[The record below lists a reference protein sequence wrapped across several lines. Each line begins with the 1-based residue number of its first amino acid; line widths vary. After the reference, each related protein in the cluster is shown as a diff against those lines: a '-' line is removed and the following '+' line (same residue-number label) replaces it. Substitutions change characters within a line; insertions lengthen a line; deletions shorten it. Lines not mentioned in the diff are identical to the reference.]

1 MDWLLLGIWSL
12 VGAAIWCGFYYLSAK
27 ARIREAEKKGKKPK
41 LSFVRIFYLVTG
53 ILGQVFF
60 WDMVITLRNWGG
72 MR

>member
-1 MDWLLLGIWSL
+1 MDWLVLGLYSL
-12 VGAAIWCGFYYLSAK
+12 TGAAIWYGLYYLSAK
-27 ARIREAEKKGKKPK
+27 ARIREAEKKGKNPK
-41 LSFVRIFYLVTG
+41 LSLVRIFYLVTG

>member
-1 MDWLLLGIWSL
+1 MDWLALGLYSL
-12 VGAAIWCGFYYLSAK
+12 AGAAIWYGFYYLSAK

-41 LSFVRIFYLVTG
+41 LTVVRIVYLTTG